1 MVVRHRIRHLPRP
14 AAVPLQGA
22 MRARQAH
29 ALRTYHNGADN
40 MSVYVQCFFDK
51 FTAVF
56 HSVGGS
62 RFFT

>member
-29 ALRTYHNGADN
+29 ALRTYHNGAGDLGT
-40 MSVYVQCFFDK
+40 DK
-51 FTAVF
+51 L
-56 HSVGGS
+56 HSRNFWSGE
-62 RFFT
+62 R